1 MSVSVMSPMSH
12 FGPMGHYGSMGHLG
26 LGGGSPG
33 ATHAG
38 GCHPVDES
46 ADVQMGTELASEE
59 PSVDGACGAEG
70 QDGEMDPNATTMNPQ
85 LLEMLAYMMMQFM
98 SAFQQLPSS
107 NEGGGGGGGGLSG
120 IGGVGGGCGAGWG
133 GGGDAV
139 AAGPVEGEVPGAQAP
154 LETEAMPEAQAVTEP
169 QGLPESQ
176 ALPDQQPTPAVTEAS
191 AQPATG
197 GGEAGPLS
205 GAAQTQRLQPEESL
219 KVAQQWEDNLKKD
232 FGLTDAQAAG
242 IVGNLWHESGGMNS
256 GITQG
261 GGIGGPNGNMAD
273 DNANGYGIAQW
284 GGVRKQGLIA
294 YAEANK
300 LDPSSQAA
308 NYGYLKQELSGEY
321 KGAIDAVKG
330 TNDVAGATAAFCNS
344 FEKPSDPQMASRVE
358 YAMKL
363 G

>member
-1 MSVSVMSPMSH
+1 MVDTTTPLASLKEIPMSVGVMSPMSH
-12 FGPMGHYGSMGHLG
+12 FGPMGHYGSMGHM
-26 LGGGSPG
+26 GSPG

-46 ADVQMGTELASEE
+46 AEVQLSTELPSED
-59 PSVDGACGAEG
+59 PSVEGACGAEG

-98 SAFQQLPSS
+98 AAFQQTPSS
-107 NEGGGGGGGGLSG
+107 EGGGGGGGGGGLSG
-120 IGGVGGGCGAGWG
+120 LGGVGGGGGGGWG
-133 GGGDAV
+133 GGEAV
-139 AAGPVEGEVPGAQAP
+139 AAAPVEGANPGAQAMP
-154 LETEAMPEAQAVTEP
+154 QPEQGPAAVSEAP
-169 QGLPESQ
+169 
-176 ALPDQQPTPAVTEAS
+176 

-197 GGEAGPLS
+197 GGDAGPLS
-205 GAAQTQRLQPEESL
+205 GAAQTQALQPGESL
-219 KVAQQWEDNLKKD
+219 QAAKQWKDNLKKD
-232 FGLTDAQAAG
+232 FGLNDAQAAG
-242 IVGNLWHESGGMNS
+242 IVGNLWHESGGMNT

-273 DNANGYGIAQW
+273 DNGNGYGIAQW
-284 GGVRKQGLIA
+284 GGVRKQGLIDFA
-294 YAEANK
+294 NANK

-308 NYGYLKQELSGEY
+308 NYGYLKQELQGEY

>member
-1 MSVSVMSPMSH
+1 MSVGVMSPMSH
-12 FGPMGHYGSMGHLG
+12 FGPMGHYGSMGHM
-26 LGGGSPG
+26 GSPG

-38 GCHPVDES
+38 GCHPIDES
-46 ADVQMGTELASEE
+46 ADVQLSTELPSEDASVEG
-59 PSVDGACGAEG
+59 VCGAEG

-98 SAFQQLPSS
+98 AAFQQSPSS
-107 NEGGGGGGGGLSG
+107 DGGGGLSG
-120 IGGVGGGCGAGWG
+120 VGGVGGGGGCG
-133 GGGDAV
+133 GGGWGSGE
-139 AAGPVEGEVPGAQAP
+139 AAAAAPVEGANPRAQA
-154 LETEAMPEAQAVTEP
+154 MPQPEQGPAAVTGP
-169 QGLPESQ
+169 
-176 ALPDQQPTPAVTEAS
+176 PAE
-191 AQPATG
+191 PATG
-197 GGEAGPLS
+197 GGDAGPLS
-205 GAAQTQRLQPEESL
+205 GAAQTQALQPGESL
-219 KVAQQWEDNLKKD
+219 QVAQQWKDNLKKD
-232 FGLTDAQAAG
+232 FGLNDAQAAG

-273 DNANGYGIAQW
+273 DNGNGYGIAQW
-284 GGVRKQGLIA
+284 GGVRKQGLID
-294 YAEANK
+294 YARANH

-308 NYGYLKQELSGEY
+308 NYGYLKQELQGDY

-344 FEKPSDPQMASRVE
+344 FEKPSDPQMASRLE

>member
-1 MSVSVMSPMSH
+1 MSVGVMSPMSH
-12 FGPMGHYGSMGHLG
+12 FGPMGHHGSMGHMPM
-26 LGGGSPG
+26 GSPG

-46 ADVQMGTELASEE
+46 ADVQLSAELPSED
-59 PSVDGACGAEG
+59 PSVEGACGAEG

-98 SAFQQLPSS
+98 AAFQQNPSS
-107 NEGGGGGGGGLSG
+107 DAGGGGGGGGGLSG
-120 IGGVGGGCGAGWG
+120 LGGVGGGGACGGGGWG
-133 GGGDAV
+133 GGEAV
-139 AAGPVEGEVPGAQAP
+139 AAASVEGANPGAQA
-154 LETEAMPEAQAVTEP
+154 MPQPE
-169 QGLPESQ
+169 QGP
-176 ALPDQQPTPAVTEAS
+176 AAVTEAP
-191 AQPATG
+191 ARPATG
-197 GGEAGPLS
+197 GGDAGPLS
-205 GAAQTQRLQPEESL
+205 GAAQTQALQPGESL
-219 KVAQQWEDNLKKD
+219 QVAQQWKDNLKKD
-232 FGLTDAQAAG
+232 FGLSDAQAAG

-273 DNANGYGIAQW
+273 DNGNGYGIAQW
-284 GGVRKQGLIA
+284 GGVRKQGLIDFA
-294 YAEANK
+294 HANK

-308 NYGYLKQELSGEY
+308 NYGYLKQELQGEY

-344 FEKPSDPQMASRVE
+344 FEKPSDPQMASRLE